1 MKLHLS
7 ASTVMMGLCLGFL
20 ADGEAQAASFNF
32 TKIADTSGSFDS
44 FRGQG
49 IGGYEPISATPA
61 INNQGTVAF
70 SAFLDA
76 GGKGIFTGN
85 GTTTTSIANTNS
97 LFGGPP
103 DRPTVGYPLAELG
116 SFSINDVGNV
126 AFEAILESSGATGIF
141 TSQGNFTLIESDFTS
156 VDSPSI
162 NNPGT
167 VVFLEETSRFF
178 GQTRI
183 TTSNSNS
190 IASTYSCFPSFC
202 PPAAA
207 GDFERLSA
215 PVVNDA
221 GTIAFQA
228 RVYKSDGFV
237 PLGGIDDDLTSSGI
251 FTGNGTRDNGEIIT
265 NTIADSNG
273 TFNSFSDPSIN
284 NSGTVAFSAVLD
296 MGRSGVF
303 TGNGT
308 TTTTIADSSSAF
320 NNFGTPSINNFGT
333 VAFLAALDVGGSGIF
348 TGNNPL
354 KDKVIVTGDN
364 LFGSTVQELSFY
376 REGLNNSGQVAF
388 FASLAN
394 GTSGIFRA
402 DPIIVEPPKDVPEP
416 AGLLGLW
423 AVGVWSAT
431 SALKRK

>member
-1 MKLHLS
+1 MKLNLS
-7 ASTVMMGLCLGFL
+7 LPAALVGLCLGL
-20 ADGEAQAASFNF
+20 LGTGEAQAASFTF
-32 TKIADTSGSFDS
+32 TKIADTSGLFDS

-97 LFGGPP
+97 LFGE
-103 DRPTVGYPLAELG
+103 RPTEVYTLTELG

-126 AFEAILESSGATGIF
+126 AFSANFGTSGIF
-141 TSQGNFTLIESDFTS
+141 TSELKNVIEGAIGEDSFTDVYSPSLNNVGTVAFLQAISRFSGLTTILAGEES
-156 VDSPSI
+156 VD
-162 NNPGT
+162 N
-167 VVFLEETSRFF
+167 V
-178 GQTRI
+178 
-183 TTSNSNS
+183 
-190 IASTYSCFPSFC
+190 IASTRFYTE
-202 PPAAA
+202 PPAA
-207 GDFERLSA
+207 GVFENISA
-215 PVVNDA
+215 PMINDQ
-221 GTIAFQA
+221 GTVAFSA
-228 RVYKSDGFV
+228 DVYQSDSFY
-237 PLGGIDDDLTSSGI
+237 DDLSSGI

-273 TFNSFSDPSIN
+273 AFNRFSDPSIN

-296 MGRSGVF
+296 AGLSGVF

-308 TTTTIADSSSAF
+308 TTTTIADSSGAF
-320 NNFGTPSINNFGT
+320 NSFFGTPSINDFGT
-333 VAFLAALDVGGSGIF
+333 VAFLAGLDAGGSGIF

-354 KDKVIVTGDN
+354 KDKVIVTGDT

-394 GTSGIFRA
+394 GTGGIFRA
-402 DPIIVEPPKDVPEP
+402 DPIVVEPPKDVPEP
-416 AGLLGLW
+416 ASVLGLL
-423 AVGVWSAT
+423 AVGTFGAT
-431 SALKRK
+431 SVMKRKQK